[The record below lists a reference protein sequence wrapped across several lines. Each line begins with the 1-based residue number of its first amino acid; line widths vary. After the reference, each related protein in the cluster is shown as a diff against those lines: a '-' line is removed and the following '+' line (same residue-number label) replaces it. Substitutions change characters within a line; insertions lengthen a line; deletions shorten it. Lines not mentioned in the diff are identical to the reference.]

1 MKATDFCFEFLFGA
15 MRLPLVFAIK
25 NFASSSRASPDH
37 TDQKPHHA
45 HFAEQLRLEICA
57 VRSRRSLRLL
67 SSSTSISSLGSW
79 VRTAD
84 QMRDLRASP
93 AFAKYKC
100 ETTRCEVDPSRLLV
114 ACWNVDLAKQLS

>member
-1 MKATDFCFEFLFGA
+1 MAAVQL
-15 MRLPLVFAIK
+15 
-25 NFASSSRASPDH
+25 H
-37 TDQKPHHA
+37 Q
-45 HFAEQLRLEICA
+45 HF
-57 VRSRRSLRLL
+57 VG
-67 SSSTSISSLGSW
+67 LGSY

-84 QMRDLRASP
+84 QMRNLRASP

>member
-15 MRLPLVFAIK
+15 MRLPLVFAGESFAPRTTSCGFRRTARTS
-25 NFASSSRASPDH
+25 NLCGAFASIAM
-37 TDQKPHHA
+37 A
-45 HFAEQLRLEICA
+45 AVQLHQRF
-57 VRSRRSLRLL
+57 VG
-67 SSSTSISSLGSW
+67 LGSY

-84 QMRDLRASP
+84 QMRNLRASP

-114 ACWNVDLAKQLS
+114 ACRNVDLAKQLSSTKQK